1 MERDLPIPEFLQEDA
16 DAVHERMLEKAPPG
30 VSTIEGDFFWD
41 NTRPTAEEKASLM
54 QVQLQNV
61 LKLAFTQ
68 TSYGPWLEYNGEC
81 AGVFKNLPT
90 KSIGFIKIKG
100 KPGTV
105 IEKGKIAGTPATD
118 EKESI
123 EYEFTETKVIDKA
136 GIIYV
141 NVKCLKEGT
150 IGNALPNTITVLI
163 TPINGVES
171 ITNEEEFK
179 GGTDVEDEEHFRE
192 RVAEAEQEEQLSG
205 ADNDYKRWAKEV
217 PGVGYAYPVS
227 EWNGPGTVKVLILDK
242 NGQTANKELIEAV
255 QKYIA
260 PIVPKGQ
267 NRGGKAP
274 VGAIVTI
281 ATPSIL
287 NISIQARFEFEEG
300 FSSTNI
306 LNSLKD
312 KINRYLS
319 GINIG
324 GTVLYKAIDTIIG
337 SVLLEKQG
345 IKDYTNLTVNG
356 GTSNIKLVDQVAI
369 VGEVKNIDNIT

>member
-1 MERDLPIPEFLQEDA
+1 MQRDLPIPEFLNETA
-16 DAVHERMLEKAPPG
+16 DDIHERMLEKAPPN

-41 NTRPTAEEKASLM
+41 NTRPAAEEKAELIQM
-54 QVQLQNV
+54 KLQNV
-61 LKLAFTQ
+61 LRLAFPQ
-68 TSYGPWLEYNGEC
+68 TSYGIWLEYLGEC
-81 AGVFKNLPT
+81 KGVFKNPPT
-90 KSIGFIKIKG
+90 KSIGPIKVKG

-105 IEKGKIAGTPATD
+105 IEKGKIVGTPATG

-123 EYEFTETKVIDKA
+123 EFEFTETKVIDET
-136 GIIYV
+136 GITYV
-141 NVKCLKEGT
+141 NSKCLKEGT
-150 IGNALPNTITVLI
+150 IGNVLPNTITVLI

-171 ITNEEEFK
+171 ITNEEAFS
-179 GGTDVEDEEHFRE
+179 GGTDIEDEEHFRE
-192 RVAEAEQEEQLSG
+192 RVMEAEQEEQLSG
-205 ADNDYKRWAKEV
+205 ADSDYIRWAKEV
-217 PGVGYAYPVS
+217 PGVGYAYVIS

-242 NGQTANKELIEAV
+242 NGQIANKELIDAV

-281 ATPSIL
+281 ATPSVLSINIKAKFKFMEEYNSKDIL
-287 NISIQARFEFEEG
+287 
-300 FSSTNI
+300 TK
-306 LNSLKD
+306 LKD
-312 KINRYLS
+312 KINKYLS
-319 GINIG
+319 TIDIG

-337 SVLLEKQG
+337 SMLLEKQG
-345 IKDYTNLTVNG
+345 IKDYSDLTVNG